1 MDAKNSLI
9 KATKTQTIPL
19 HPFDMMTGVV
29 NIIYICYYKN
39 TLGSDTFMPTDML
52 RDSFF
57 TTLAEFPIL
66 LGRLQVDG
74 SGKTVV
80 VVDEN
85 NLNMPEFKETQ
96 SDIHFGHLQS
106 AGFSWS
112 TMPQGTVAVRSVA
125 TVGDQG
131 YIKLANVHIVRLKDN
146 SGVVL
151 TVGLSHYVVD
161 GIGYC
166 TFMNQWAKN
175 CTHLQNGTPNNS
187 VHARTLNFD
196 RQTVARCLP
205 SRGSTVDQ
213 ATRSLYSTDGYMA
226 RWLAWLTPESRGS
239 VFSVLMALDNYTFLK
254 PPTSNWVTSIAVD
267 IRGRIDT
274 ASTANYTGN
283 MWTPEYTGKLVYSTQ
298 KLAHFQP
305 FSVSTVQ
312 CQFRK
317 WHTSMGQPNTRVI
330 SQLCNST
337 S

>member
-1 MDAKNSLI
+1 
-9 KATKTQTIPL
+9 
-19 HPFDMMTGVV
+19 
-29 NIIYICYYKN
+29 
-39 TLGSDTFMPTDML
+39 MPTDML

-57 TTLAEFPIL
+57 TTLADFPIL

-85 NLNMPEFKETQ
+85 NLNMPDFKETQ

-175 CTHLQNGTPNNS
+175 CTHLQNGTPNNG

-239 VFSVLMALDNYTFLK
+239 VFSVLMALDNCKAHVFHISAATLSSLRSSLSIDIVGGLHISDNDIITALLSM

-283 MWTPEYTGKLVYSTQ
+283 M
-298 KLAHFQP
+298 
-305 FSVSTVQ
+305 
-312 CQFRK
+312 
-317 WHTSMGQPNTRVI
+317 
-330 SQLCNST
+330 
-337 S
+337 